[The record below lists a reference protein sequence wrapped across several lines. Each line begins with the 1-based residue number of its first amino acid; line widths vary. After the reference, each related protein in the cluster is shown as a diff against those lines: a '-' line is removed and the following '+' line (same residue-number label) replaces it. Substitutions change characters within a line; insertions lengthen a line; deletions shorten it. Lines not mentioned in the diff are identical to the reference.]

1 METAPMPSSEAS
13 APSADPGVTA
23 AAAAPAPSAPPNAGG
38 SPPPRRRW
46 LRRLISLCILY
57 HIAAIFVAPAAVAPS
72 SEIVQVAWRAFRPY
86 LQFFYLNHGYH
97 YFAPEPSSSTLV
109 GYTLEFEDGKTETGR
124 FPHRGIAPRLLYHR
138 HFMLTE
144 FLGFIDDDEEQ
155 PWHRSYARHLCKT
168 YNAKKVSLSRITHLL
183 PTAQGIREG
192 RTLDDSEGFTEV
204 PLGSYSCDD
213 F

>member
-1 METAPMPSSEAS
+1 METDPKPAPEAS
-13 APSADPGVTA
+13 AQSADPSVV
-23 AAAAPAPSAPPNAGG
+23 PAPSTPAPLPQQDSHG
-38 SPPPRRRW
+38 SPSPRRRW
-46 LRRLISLCILY
+46 LRRLVSLCILY
-57 HIAAIFVAPAAVAPS
+57 HVAAIIVAPAAVAPS

-144 FLGFIDDDEEQ
+144 FLGFVDDDDEQ

-192 RTLDDSEGFTEV
+192 RTLNDSEGFTEV
-204 PLGSYSCDD
+204 PLGSYSWDD